1 MLMRRFSAEIIYNV
15 YRRLLMAHIPELET
29 IRKTQI
35 LNAGMKIISSAG
47 YANVTM
53 ADIARAAGFSKGG
66 LAHYF
71 RSKKE
76 LFKAVFNEFFSRILE
91 RSEENMEK
99 FNDPLEKLLSFQN
112 LYDHRNSE
120 SNIGFTILI
129 DCMSMAV
136 HDEEYRIIYHEW
148 VESWVELVKR
158 VIEDGLDKKIF
169 IDVDP
174 DITARAICSF
184 SQGIATR
191 WFLDPESHT
200 TEWAK
205 ASFVKAIKGFLVPD
219 NA

>member
-1 MLMRRFSAEIIYNV
+1 
-15 YRRLLMAHIPELET
+15 MAHIPELET

-35 LNAGMKIISSAG
+35 LNAGMKIISSSG

-53 ADIARAAGFSKGG
+53 AEIARAAGFSKGG

-99 FNDPLEKLLSFQN
+99 YNGPLEKLLSFQT
-112 LYDHRNSE
+112 LYDRRDSE

-129 DCMSMAV
+129 DCMSMAI
-136 HDEEYRIIYHEW
+136 HDEEYRNIYHEW
-148 VESWVELVKR
+148 VESWVELVKG
-158 VIEDGLDKKIF
+158 VIEDGLNNKTF
-169 IDVDP
+169 NDVDP
-174 DITARAICSF
+174 DTTARAICSF

-200 TEWAK
+200 TSWAK
-205 ASFVKAIKGFLVPD
+205 TSFVKAIKGFLVPD
-219 NA
+219 ND